1 MPTTYV
7 LGKISDKKACEF
19 LIRLLE
25 EDDTLVCVNVAY
37 APGEI
42 GDTSAVEPLID
53 VLENVDK

>member
-1 MPTTYV
+1 M